1 VKNSFLFCSAMISLV
16 SMAQPEPEVFICQ
29 NEHYRLVLRETAVIT
44 YRVAT
49 LSFSDRNLSLKCQ
62 GEIDPKTQNLS
73 FMCEED
79 RAGDGRYLAGVVIA
93 SEKGNA
99 QIVHEQAYPLP
110 PKVLANLE
118 CSREN

>member
-1 VKNSFLFCSAMISLV
+1 MKNSVLFCSAMISLI
-16 SMAQPEPEVFICQ
+16 SMASPEEEVFVCQ
-29 NEHYRLVLRETAVIT
+29 NDHYRLVVRETAVVT

-79 RAGDGRYLAGVVIA
+79 RAGDGRYLAGVVLS

-99 QIVHEQAYPLP
+99 QIVHEQMYPLP
-110 PKVLANLE
+110 PRVLANLE
-118 CSREN
+118 CSRQH